1 MPYFAIVK
9 KLREENSKQSKE
21 IKKWYRELST
31 TKSEVE
37 KINLK
42 IQELEYRLAT
52 KDSSISELKD
62 NIERAKKREER
73 YLTIIEVE
81 EFARFD
87 IVVEVV
93 IVYISNGLL
102 LVCNFSSEHG
112 GYERRNS
119 RGVFSQ
125 ILRAVDSSRL
135 IL

>member
-1 MPYFAIVK
+1 MGPLVCRYIKVGTSGHTTRYSHHLHIRLLFSWQVPYFAIVK
-9 KLREENSKQSKE
+9 RLKEENSEQSKE

-42 IQELEYRLAT
+42 IQQLEYRLAT

-81 EFARFD
+81 EF
-87 IVVEVV
+87 EM
-93 IVYISNGLL
+93 
-102 LVCNFSSEHG
+102 
-112 GYERRNS
+112 
-119 RGVFSQ
+119 VFAF
-125 ILRAVDSSRL
+125 IIFTVW
-135 IL
+135 